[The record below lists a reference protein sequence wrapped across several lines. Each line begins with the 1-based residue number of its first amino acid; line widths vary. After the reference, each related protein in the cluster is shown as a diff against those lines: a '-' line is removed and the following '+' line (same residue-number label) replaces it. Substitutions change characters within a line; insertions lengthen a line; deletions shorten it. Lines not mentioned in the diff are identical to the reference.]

1 MSQSPSLFVFRFLSE
16 VVSFPVSFPRLV
28 QASRCLLVLRIIS
41 VPSSSCRASRFIHLV
56 KRLVSIRLVFIVPV
70 LFPLRLRFRPRLSCF
85 VDEGMKERNEDEGD
99 PT

>member
-1 MSQSPSLFVFRFLSE
+1 MLPSR
-16 VVSFPVSFPRLV
+16 R
-28 QASRCLLVLRIIS
+28 ASRCLLVLRIVS
-41 VPSSSCRASRFIHLV
+41 VPSSSFRASRFIHLV
-56 KRLVSIRLVFIVPV
+56 KRLVSVRLVFIVPV